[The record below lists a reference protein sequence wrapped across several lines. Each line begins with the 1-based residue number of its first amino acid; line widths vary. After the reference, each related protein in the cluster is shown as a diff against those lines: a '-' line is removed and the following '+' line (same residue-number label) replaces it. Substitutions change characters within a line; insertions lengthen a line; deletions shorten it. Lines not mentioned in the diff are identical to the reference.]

1 MNDAELISDFLN
13 GDKSAF
19 EMLFSR
25 YNREVFYL
33 VKSFVNNTEEAKD
46 ITQETFI
53 KAFNN
58 LKSLND
64 RTKFKPWLFAI
75 GVNLSKDRIKMRKKT
90 TDEGLDLIK
99 DHNDPHDNLIKDGLA
114 REVNNAIKK
123 LPERQADVVRLR
135 VIDEMSFKE
144 IALIFN
150 IKETTVRTNF
160 HFAIKGLRDLIF
172 AKESAK

>member
-1 MNDAELISDFLN
+1 MNDTELILDFLN

-19 EMLFSR
+19 ELLFSR

-46 ITQETFI
+46 ITQDTFI

-58 LKSLND
+58 LKNLND
-64 RTKFKPWLFAI
+64 RTKFKSWLFTI
-75 GVNLSKDRIKMRKKT
+75 GVNLAKDKLKMRKHT

-99 DHNDPHDNLIKDGLA
+99 TNDDPHDNIIKDSLA

-144 IALIFN
+144 IADIFN

-160 HFAIKGLRDLIF
+160 HFAVKGLKDLIF
-172 AKESAK
+172 AKEENA